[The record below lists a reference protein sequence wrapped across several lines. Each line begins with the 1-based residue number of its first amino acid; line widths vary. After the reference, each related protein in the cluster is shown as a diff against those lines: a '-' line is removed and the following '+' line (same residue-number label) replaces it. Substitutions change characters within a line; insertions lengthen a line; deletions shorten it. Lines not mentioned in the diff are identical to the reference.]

1 MKLKKKL
8 MCFFAA
14 MCLTVSSFGS
24 LTVMADDD
32 TTTTEATDTSKTDE
46 STTAPDCTGKYVNI
60 AFVVDTTGS
69 MSGDISTV
77 KENLTAFVKEI
88 AASGAIPR
96 IAIIDYK
103 DIEEDGEDT
112 TVVHET
118 PDYSVWFDDTDKVIA
133 EIETLKVDGGG
144 DYPESLVDALG
155 YVVSDDVM
163 TFNKFA
169 AKFAF
174 VLTDADYKVGNRWGY
189 ESLDQVADKL
199 SAKGIQT
206 TVVTH
211 PDNYAEDEETLSDRY
226 TGLVEKTGGKLIDLS
241 SDFATELSTY
251 AKDIISKTAEVKVD
265 EDYIPVT
272 SITLGED
279 VSVVT
284 DGTYKFP
291 VTVTPDN
298 ATVKDIIWK
307 VEDESIAT
315 INTDL
320 TTSELCVINPVKEGE
335 TKLIAKTADG
345 GYTAYFT
352 LTVKDIVADGESAVT
367 CKPDMVAGIISDE
380 AVTKVTLKCDKETP
394 TVDADVLKTIFE
406 ALAAAPTKDI
416 TFSFEDELGDEVYSW
431 NFASKELKDA
441 TTAIKSFAIDPE
453 AKVDV
458 VTAAVEATKTDGKTE
473 TIHFAHDGEL
483 PGTATVT
490 TETKLPDGTAYLY
503 YFNPET
509 KKLELVSDSVKV
521 ADGKATYKIEHC
533 CDYVLSLKKLD
544 TEPKDDT
551 KDEPK
556 DEPAPST
563 PQTTPTAP
571 AQTTPKAEVTPKAQ
585 TTPKPEVAPKTQT
598 KPKAQTEPKKK
609 TSPAM
614 GDNTNSVLVVTM
626 LGLGVVICT
635 VGIKRRKRA

>member
-32 TTTTEATDTSKTDE
+32 TTTEATDTSKTDE

-69 MSGDISTV
+69 MSDDIRTV

-103 DIEEDGEDT
+103 DIEDDGDDT

-133 EIETLKVDGGG
+133 EIETLKVTGGG

-211 PDNYAEDEETLSDRY
+211 PDNYAEDAETLSDRY

-241 SDFATELSTY
+241 SDFATDLSVY
-251 AKDIISKTAEVKVD
+251 AKDIISKTAAVKVD
-265 EDYIPVT
+265 EDYVPVT

-279 VSVVT
+279 VSVAT

-320 TTSELCVINPVKEGE
+320 TTSDLCVINPVKEGE
-335 TKLIAKTADG
+335 TKLIAKTTDG

-509 KKLELVSDSVKV
+509 KKLELVSDAVKV

-544 TEPKDDT
+544 TES

-556 DEPAPST
+556 DEPAPAAPST
-563 PQTTPTAP
+563 PQTTPTAPAAP

-585 TTPKPEVAPKTQT
+585 TTPKT
-598 KPKAQTEPKKK
+598 QTEPKKK

-635 VGIKRRKRA
+635 VGMKRRKRA

>member
-1 MKLKKKL
+1 M
-8 MCFFAA
+8 
-14 MCLTVSSFGS
+14 
-24 LTVMADDD
+24 
-32 TTTTEATDTSKTDE
+32 
-46 STTAPDCTGKYVNI
+46 
-60 AFVVDTTGS
+60 
-69 MSGDISTV
+69 
-77 KENLTAFVKEI
+77 
-88 AASGAIPR
+88 
-96 IAIIDYK
+96 
-103 DIEEDGEDT
+103 
-112 TVVHET
+112 
-118 PDYSVWFDDTDKVIA
+118 
-133 EIETLKVDGGG
+133 
-144 DYPESLVDALG
+144 
-155 YVVSDDVM
+155 
-163 TFNKFA
+163 
-169 AKFAF
+169 
-174 VLTDADYKVGNRWGY
+174 
-189 ESLDQVADKL
+189 
-199 SAKGIQT
+199 
-206 TVVTH
+206 
-211 PDNYAEDEETLSDRY
+211 
-226 TGLVEKTGGKLIDLS
+226 
-241 SDFATELSTY
+241 
-251 AKDIISKTAEVKVD
+251 
-265 EDYIPVT
+265 
-272 SITLGED
+272 
-279 VSVVT
+279 
-284 DGTYKFP
+284 
-291 VTVTPDN
+291 
-298 ATVKDIIWK
+298 
-307 VEDESIAT
+307 
-315 INTDL
+315 
-320 TTSELCVINPVKEGE
+320 INPVKEGE
-335 TKLIAKTADG
+335 TKLIAKTTDG

-509 KKLELVSDSVKV
+509 KKLELVSDAVKV

-563 PQTTPTAP
+563 PQTTPTVP

-585 TTPKPEVAPKTQT
+585 TTPKPEVA
-598 KPKAQTEPKKK
+598 PKAQTEPKKK

>member
-24 LTVMADDD
+24 LTAMADDE
-32 TTTTEATDTSKTDE
+32 TKTTEATDTTEKTDE

-133 EIETLKVDGGG
+133 EIETLEVIGGG

-189 ESLDQVADKL
+189 ESLDQVTEKL

-211 PDNYAEDEETLSDRY
+211 PGYTAEDYDDGTLADRY
-226 TGLVEKTGGKLIDLS
+226 ADITSKTGGKIIDLS

-251 AKDIISKTAEVKVD
+251 AKDIISKTAAVKVD
-265 EDYIPVT
+265 EDYVPVT
-272 SITLGED
+272 SITLGDD
-279 VSVVT
+279 VSVAT

-320 TTSELCVINPVKEGE
+320 TTSDLCVINPIKEGE
-335 TKLIAKTADG
+335 TKLIAKTTDG

-441 TTAIKSFAIDPE
+441 TIAIKSFAIDPE

-509 KKLELVSDSVKV
+509 KKLELVSDAVKV

-533 CDYVLSLKKLD
+533 CDYVLSLKTLD
-544 TEPKDDT
+544 T
-551 KDEPK
+551 EPK

-585 TTPKPEVAPKTQT
+585 TTPKPEVA
-598 KPKAQTEPKKK
+598 PKAQTEPKKK

>member
-335 TKLIAKTADG
+335 TKLIAKTTDG

-406 ALAAAPTKDI
+406 ALAKAPTKDI

-509 KKLELVSDSVKV
+509 KKLELVSDAVKV

-544 TEPKDDT
+544 TEPKD
-551 KDEPK
+551 
-556 DEPAPST
+556 EPAPST
-563 PQTTPTAP
+563 PQTTPTAPAAP

-598 KPKAQTEPKKK
+598 KPKKK

>member
-509 KKLELVSDSVKV
+509 KKLELVSDAVKV

-544 TEPKDDT
+544 TEPKEDT

-556 DEPAPST
+556 DDPAPST

>member
-1 MKLKKKL
+1 M
-8 MCFFAA
+8 
-14 MCLTVSSFGS
+14 
-24 LTVMADDD
+24 
-32 TTTTEATDTSKTDE
+32 
-46 STTAPDCTGKYVNI
+46 
-60 AFVVDTTGS
+60 
-69 MSGDISTV
+69 
-77 KENLTAFVKEI
+77 
-88 AASGAIPR
+88 
-96 IAIIDYK
+96 
-103 DIEEDGEDT
+103 
-112 TVVHET
+112 
-118 PDYSVWFDDTDKVIA
+118 
-133 EIETLKVDGGG
+133 
-144 DYPESLVDALG
+144 
-155 YVVSDDVM
+155 
-163 TFNKFA
+163 
-169 AKFAF
+169 
-174 VLTDADYKVGNRWGY
+174 
-189 ESLDQVADKL
+189 
-199 SAKGIQT
+199 
-206 TVVTH
+206 
-211 PDNYAEDEETLSDRY
+211 
-226 TGLVEKTGGKLIDLS
+226 
-241 SDFATELSTY
+241 
-251 AKDIISKTAEVKVD
+251 
-265 EDYIPVT
+265 
-272 SITLGED
+272 
-279 VSVVT
+279 
-284 DGTYKFP
+284 
-291 VTVTPDN
+291 
-298 ATVKDIIWK
+298 
-307 VEDESIAT
+307 
-315 INTDL
+315 
-320 TTSELCVINPVKEGE
+320 INPVKEGE
-335 TKLIAKTADG
+335 TKLIAKTTDG

-406 ALAAAPTKDI
+406 ALAKAPTKDI

-509 KKLELVSDSVKV
+509 KKLELVSDAVKV

-544 TEPKDDT
+544 TEPKD
-551 KDEPK
+551 
-556 DEPAPST
+556 EPAPST
-563 PQTTPTAP
+563 PQTTPTAPAAP

-585 TTPKPEVAPKTQT
+585 TTPKPGVAPKTQT
-598 KPKAQTEPKKK
+598 KPKKK

-614 GDNTNSVLVVTM
+614 GDNTNSVLVGTM

>member
-24 LTVMADDD
+24 LTAMADDE
-32 TTTTEATDTSKTDE
+32 TKTTEATDTTEKTDE

-69 MSGDISTV
+69 MIDDIRTV

-103 DIEEDGEDT
+103 DIEDDGDDT

-133 EIETLKVDGGG
+133 EIETLKVTGGG

-211 PDNYAEDEETLSDRY
+211 PDNYAEDGGTLSGRY

-241 SDFATELSTY
+241 SDFATDLSVY
-251 AKDIISKTAEVKVD
+251 AKDIISKTAAVKVD
-265 EDYIPVT
+265 EDYVPVT
-272 SITLGED
+272 SITLGDD
-279 VSVVT
+279 VSVAT

-335 TKLIAKTADG
+335 TKLIAKTTDG

-406 ALAAAPTKDI
+406 ALAKAPTKDI

-509 KKLELVSDSVKV
+509 KKLELVSDAVKV

-585 TTPKPEVAPKTQT
+585 TTPKTQT

>member
-32 TTTTEATDTSKTDE
+32 TTTEATDTSKAEE
-46 STTAPDCTGKYVNI
+46 STTSADCTGKYVNI

-96 IAIIDYK
+96 IALIEYK
-103 DIEEDGEDT
+103 DIVEDGDDT

-118 PDYSVWFDDTDKVIA
+118 PDYSVWYDDTDKVIA
-133 EIETLKVDGGG
+133 EIETLEVTGGG
-144 DYPESLVDALG
+144 DYPETLVDALG

-174 VLTDADYKVGNRWGY
+174 VLTDADYKVDNRWGY
-189 ESLDQVADKL
+189 ESLDQVTEKL
-199 SAKGIQT
+199 GAKGIQT

-211 PDNYAEDEETLSDRY
+211 PGYSSAAYDGGTLAERYADLTS
-226 TGLVEKTGGKLIDLS
+226 KTGGKIIDLS
-241 SDFATELSTY
+241 SDFATELSVY

-265 EDYIPVT
+265 EDYVPVT

-279 VSVVT
+279 VSVAT

-291 VTVTPDN
+291 VTVAPDN

-320 TTSELCVINPVKEGE
+320 TTSDLCVINPVKEGE
-335 TKLIAKTADG
+335 TKLIAKTTDG

-352 LTVKDIVADGESAVT
+352 LTVKDVVADGESAVT
-367 CKPDMVAGIISDE
+367 CKPDMVAGILSDE

-416 TFSFEDELGDEVYSW
+416 TFAFEDELGDEVYSW

-441 TTAIKSFAIDPE
+441 TVAIKSFAIDPA

-473 TIHFAHDGEL
+473 TIHFTHDGEL

-490 TETKLPDGTAYLY
+490 TETELPDGTAYLY
-503 YFNPET
+503 YYNPET
-509 KKLELVSDSVKV
+509 KKLELVSDAVTV

-544 TEPKDDT
+544 TEPKDEQ

-556 DEPAPST
+556 DNPAPAA

-571 AQTTPKAEVTPKAQ
+571 ATPTTTPKQAAPKADVTSKKQ
-585 TTPKPEVAPKTQT
+585 AAPKT
-598 KPKAQTEPKKK
+598 EKKK
-609 TSPAM
+609 NTSPVM
-614 GDNTNSVLVVTM
+614 GDNTNGVLVVTM
-626 LGLGVVICT
+626 LGLGAVICA
-635 VGIKRRKRA
+635 VGMKRRKRA

>member
-1 MKLKKKL
+1 
-8 MCFFAA
+8 
-14 MCLTVSSFGS
+14 
-24 LTVMADDD
+24 
-32 TTTTEATDTSKTDE
+32 
-46 STTAPDCTGKYVNI
+46 
-60 AFVVDTTGS
+60 
-69 MSGDISTV
+69 
-77 KENLTAFVKEI
+77 
-88 AASGAIPR
+88 
-96 IAIIDYK
+96 
-103 DIEEDGEDT
+103 
-112 TVVHET
+112 
-118 PDYSVWFDDTDKVIA
+118 
-133 EIETLKVDGGG
+133 
-144 DYPESLVDALG
+144 
-155 YVVSDDVM
+155 
-163 TFNKFA
+163 
-169 AKFAF
+169 
-174 VLTDADYKVGNRWGY
+174 
-189 ESLDQVADKL
+189 
-199 SAKGIQT
+199 
-206 TVVTH
+206 
-211 PDNYAEDEETLSDRY
+211 
-226 TGLVEKTGGKLIDLS
+226 
-241 SDFATELSTY
+241 
-251 AKDIISKTAEVKVD
+251 
-265 EDYIPVT
+265 
-272 SITLGED
+272 
-279 VSVVT
+279 
-284 DGTYKFP
+284 
-291 VTVTPDN
+291 
-298 ATVKDIIWK
+298 
-307 VEDESIAT
+307 
-315 INTDL
+315 
-320 TTSELCVINPVKEGE
+320 
-335 TKLIAKTADG
+335 
-345 GYTAYFT
+345 
-352 LTVKDIVADGESAVT
+352 
-367 CKPDMVAGIISDE
+367 MVAGIISDE

-509 KKLELVSDSVKV
+509 KKLELVSDAVKV

-544 TEPKDDT
+544 TEPKD
-551 KDEPK
+551 
-556 DEPAPST
+556 EPAPSK
-563 PQTTPTAP
+563 PQTTPTVP

-609 TSPAM
+609 ASPAM

>member
-24 LTVMADDD
+24 LTAMADDE
-32 TTTTEATDTSKTDE
+32 TKTTEATDTTEKTDE

-103 DIEEDGEDT
+103 DIEDDGDNT

-133 EIETLKVDGGG
+133 EIETLEVIGGG

-211 PDNYAEDEETLSDRY
+211 PDNYAEDEGTLSDRY

-251 AKDIISKTAEVKVD
+251 AKDIISKTAAVKVD
-265 EDYIPVT
+265 EDYVPVT
-272 SITLGED
+272 SITLGDD
-279 VSVVT
+279 VSVAT

-320 TTSELCVINPVKEGE
+320 TTSDLCVINPIKEGE
-335 TKLIAKTADG
+335 TKLIAKTTDG

-406 ALAAAPTKDI
+406 ALAKAPTKDI

-509 KKLELVSDSVKV
+509 KKLELVSDAVKV

-544 TEPKDDT
+544 TEPKD
-551 KDEPK
+551 
-556 DEPAPST
+556 EPAPST
-563 PQTTPTAP
+563 PQTTPTVP

-585 TTPKPEVAPKTQT
+585 TTPKPEVAPKT
-598 KPKAQTEPKKK
+598 QTEPKKK

>member
-24 LTVMADDD
+24 LTAMADDE
-32 TTTTEATDTSKTDE
+32 TKTTEATDTTEKTDE

-103 DIEEDGEDT
+103 DIEDDGDNT

-133 EIETLKVDGGG
+133 EIETLEVIGGG

-189 ESLDQVADKL
+189 ESLDQVTEKL

-211 PDNYAEDEETLSDRY
+211 PGYTAEDYADGTLADRY
-226 TGLVEKTGGKLIDLS
+226 ADITSKTGGKIIDLS

-251 AKDIISKTAEVKVD
+251 AKDIISKTAAVKVD
-265 EDYIPVT
+265 EDYVPVT
-272 SITLGED
+272 SITLGDD
-279 VSVVT
+279 VSVAT

-320 TTSELCVINPVKEGE
+320 TTSDLCVINPVKEGE
-335 TKLIAKTADG
+335 TKLIAKTTDG

-406 ALAAAPTKDI
+406 ALAKAPTKDI

-509 KKLELVSDSVKV
+509 KKLELVSDAVKV

-544 TEPKDDT
+544 TEPKD
-551 KDEPK
+551 
-556 DEPAPST
+556 EPAPST
-563 PQTTPTAP
+563 PQTTPTVP

-585 TTPKPEVAPKTQT
+585 TTPKPEVAPKT
-598 KPKAQTEPKKK
+598 QTEPKKK

>member
-69 MSGDISTV
+69 MSGDIRTV

-103 DIEEDGEDT
+103 DIEDDGDDT

-133 EIETLKVDGGG
+133 EIETLEVIGGG

-189 ESLDQVADKL
+189 ESLDQVTEKL

-211 PDNYAEDEETLSDRY
+211 PGYTAEDYEDGTLADRY
-226 TGLVEKTGGKLIDLS
+226 ADITSKTGGKIIDLS

-279 VSVVT
+279 VSVAT

-320 TTSELCVINPVKEGE
+320 TTSDLCVINPVKEGE
-335 TKLIAKTADG
+335 TKLIAKTTDG

-509 KKLELVSDSVKV
+509 KKLELVSDAVKV

-544 TEPKDDT
+544 TES

-556 DEPAPST
+556 DEPAPAAPST
-563 PQTTPTAP
+563 PQTTPTVPAAP
-571 AQTTPKAEVTPKAQ
+571 TQTTPKAEVTPK
-585 TTPKPEVAPKTQT
+585 TEVAPKTQT
-598 KPKAQTEPKKK
+598 TPKAQTEPKKK

>member
-279 VSVVT
+279 VSVAT

-335 TKLIAKTADG
+335 TKLIAKTTDG

-406 ALAAAPTKDI
+406 ALAKAPTKDI

-509 KKLELVSDSVKV
+509 KKLELVSDAVKV

-563 PQTTPTAP
+563 PQTTPTVP

-585 TTPKPEVAPKTQT
+585 TTPKPEVA
-598 KPKAQTEPKKK
+598 PKAQTEPKKK

>member
-46 STTAPDCTGKYVNI
+46 STTSPDCTGKYVNI

-103 DIEEDGEDT
+103 DIEDDGDNT

-133 EIETLKVDGGG
+133 EIETLEVIGGG

-189 ESLDQVADKL
+189 ESLDQVTEKL

-211 PDNYAEDEETLSDRY
+211 PGYMAEDYDDGTLADRY
-226 TGLVEKTGGKLIDLS
+226 ADITSKTGGKIIDLS

-279 VSVVT
+279 VSVAT

-335 TKLIAKTADG
+335 TKLIAKTTDG

-367 CKPDMVAGIISDE
+367 CRPDMVAGIISDE
-380 AVTKVTLKCDKETP
+380 AVTKVTLKCEKETP

-406 ALAAAPTKDI
+406 ALAKAPTKDI

-441 TTAIKSFAIDPE
+441 TIAIKSFEIDPA

-458 VTAAVEATKTDGKTE
+458 VTAAVDATKTDGKTE
-473 TIHFAHDGEL
+473 TIHFTHDGEL

-490 TETKLPDGTAYLY
+490 TETELPDGTAYLY
-503 YFNPET
+503 YYNPET
-509 KKLELVSDSVKV
+509 KKLELVSDAVKV

-544 TEPKDDT
+544 TEPKD
-551 KDEPK
+551 EPK
-556 DEPAPST
+556 DEPAPSK
-563 PQTTPTAP
+563 PQTTPTVP

-598 KPKAQTEPKKK
+598 KPKKKA
-609 TSPAM
+609 SPAM

>member
-24 LTVMADDD
+24 LTAMADDE
-32 TTTTEATDTSKTDE
+32 TKTTEATDTTEKTDE

-77 KENLTAFVKEI
+77 KESLTACVKEI

-103 DIEEDGEDT
+103 DIEDDGDNT

-133 EIETLKVDGGG
+133 EIETLEVIGGG

-189 ESLDQVADKL
+189 ESLDQVTEKL

-211 PDNYAEDEETLSDRY
+211 PDNYAEDGGTLSDRY

-241 SDFATELSTY
+241 SDFATDLSVY
-251 AKDIISKTAEVKVD
+251 AKDIISKTAAVKVD
-265 EDYIPVT
+265 EDYVPVT
-272 SITLGED
+272 SITLGDD
-279 VSVVT
+279 VSVAT

-335 TKLIAKTADG
+335 TKLIAKTTDG

-509 KKLELVSDSVKV
+509 KKLELVSDAVKV

-544 TEPKDDT
+544 TEPKD
-551 KDEPK
+551 EPK
-556 DEPAPST
+556 DEPAPSK
-563 PQTTPTAP
+563 PQTTPTVP

-609 TSPAM
+609 ASPAM

>member
-24 LTVMADDD
+24 LTAMADDE
-32 TTTTEATDTSKTDE
+32 TKTTEATDTTEKTDE

-103 DIEEDGEDT
+103 DIEDDGDNT

-133 EIETLKVDGGG
+133 EIETLEVIGGG

-189 ESLDQVADKL
+189 ESLDQVTEKL

-211 PDNYAEDEETLSDRY
+211 PDNYAEDGGTLSDRY

-241 SDFATELSTY
+241 SDFATDLSVY
-251 AKDIISKTAEVKVD
+251 AKDIISKTAAVKVD
-265 EDYIPVT
+265 EDYVPVT
-272 SITLGED
+272 SITLGDD
-279 VSVVT
+279 VSVAT

-335 TKLIAKTADG
+335 TKLIAKTTDG

-509 KKLELVSDSVKV
+509 KKLELVSDAVKV

-544 TEPKDDT
+544 TEPKD
-551 KDEPK
+551 EPK
-556 DEPAPST
+556 DEPAPSK
-563 PQTTPTAP
+563 PQTTPTVP

-609 TSPAM
+609 ASPAM

>member
-279 VSVVT
+279 VSVAT

-335 TKLIAKTADG
+335 TKLIAKTTDG

-406 ALAAAPTKDI
+406 ALAKAPTKDI

-509 KKLELVSDSVKV
+509 KKLELVSDAVKV

-544 TEPKDDT
+544 TEPKD
-551 KDEPK
+551 
-556 DEPAPST
+556 EPAPST
-563 PQTTPTAP
+563 PQTTPTAPAAP

-598 KPKAQTEPKKK
+598 KPKKK

>member
-24 LTVMADDD
+24 LTAMADDE
-32 TTTTEATDTSKTDE
+32 TKTTEATDTTEKTDE

-103 DIEEDGEDT
+103 DIEDDGDNT

-133 EIETLKVDGGG
+133 EIETLEVIGGG

-189 ESLDQVADKL
+189 ESLDQVTEKL

-211 PDNYAEDEETLSDRY
+211 PGYTAEDYDDGTLADRY
-226 TGLVEKTGGKLIDLS
+226 ADITSKTGGKIIDLS

-251 AKDIISKTAEVKVD
+251 AKDIISKTAAVKVD
-265 EDYIPVT
+265 EDYVPVT
-272 SITLGED
+272 SITLGDD
-279 VSVVT
+279 VSVAT

-320 TTSELCVINPVKEGE
+320 TTSDLCVINPIKEGE
-335 TKLIAKTADG
+335 TKLIAKTTDG

-509 KKLELVSDSVKV
+509 KKLELVSDAVKV

-544 TEPKDDT
+544 TEPKD
-551 KDEPK
+551 
-556 DEPAPST
+556 EPAPSK
-563 PQTTPTAP
+563 PQTTPTVP

-598 KPKAQTEPKKK
+598 KPKKKA
-609 TSPAM
+609 SPAM

>member
-1 MKLKKKL
+1 MVHYLLATEEQKK
-8 MCFFAA
+8 MVA
-14 MCLTVSSFGS
+14 
-24 LTVMADDD
+24 
-32 TTTTEATDTSKTDE
+32 E
-46 STTAPDCTGKYVNI
+46 
-60 AFVVDTTGS
+60 
-69 MSGDISTV
+69 
-77 KENLTAFVKEI
+77 VKEI
-88 AASGAIPR
+88 CDRELSFEKVKEYAKKNNGKGEYPWAAHKALAEAGYYSMSLPKEWGGRDLDFVTRGLIMEEISAHDLGFAFSFRGLGEKFGAILNSHIP
-96 IAIIDYK
+96 
-103 DIEEDGEDT
+103 EEDKKKWIDRQMTE
-112 TVVHET
+112 H
-118 PDYSVWFDDTDKVIA
+118 I
-133 EIETLKVDGGG
+133 GGCYCLTEPSAG
-144 DYPESLVDALG
+144 
-155 YVVSDDVM
+155 SD
-163 TFNKFA
+163 
-169 AKFAF
+169 
-174 VLTDADYKVGNRWGY
+174 
-189 ESLDQVADKL
+189 
-199 SAKGIQT
+199 AKGIQT

-211 PDNYAEDEETLSDRY
+211 PDNYAEDAKTLSDRY

-241 SDFATELSTY
+241 SDFATDLSVY
-251 AKDIISKTAEVKVD
+251 AKDIISKTAAVKVD
-265 EDYIPVT
+265 EDYVPVT

-279 VSVVT
+279 VSVAT

-320 TTSELCVINPVKEGE
+320 TTSDLCVINPVKEGE
-335 TKLIAKTADG
+335 TKLIAKTTDG

-406 ALAAAPTKDI
+406 ALAKAPTKDI

-509 KKLELVSDSVKV
+509 KKLELVSDAVKV

-571 AQTTPKAEVTPKAQ
+571 AAPAQTTPKAEVTPKAQ
-585 TTPKPEVAPKTQT
+585 TTPKTQT

>member
-103 DIEEDGEDT
+103 DIEEDGKDT

-133 EIETLKVDGGG
+133 EIETLEVIGGG

-211 PDNYAEDEETLSDRY
+211 PDNYAEDGGTLSDRY

-241 SDFATELSTY
+241 SDFATDLSVY

-279 VSVVT
+279 VSVAT

-335 TKLIAKTADG
+335 TKLIAKTTDG

-509 KKLELVSDSVKV
+509 KKLELVSDAVKV

-544 TEPKDDT
+544 TEPKD
-551 KDEPK
+551 EPK
-556 DEPAPST
+556 DEPAPSK
-563 PQTTPTAP
+563 PQTTPTVP

-609 TSPAM
+609 ASPAM

>member
-1 MKLKKKL
+1 
-8 MCFFAA
+8 
-14 MCLTVSSFGS
+14 
-24 LTVMADDD
+24 MADRPMNRGRK
-32 TTTTEATDTSKTDE
+32 ARKKV
-46 STTAPDCTGKYVNI
+46 CG
-60 AFVVDTTGS
+60 FCVDK
-69 MSGDISTV
+69 V
-77 KENLTAFVKEI
+77 EN
-88 AASGAIPR
+88 
-96 IAIIDYK
+96 IDYK
-103 DIEEDGEDT
+103 DIEDDGDDT

-133 EIETLKVDGGG
+133 EIETLKVTGGG

-211 PDNYAEDEETLSDRY
+211 PDNYAEDEGTLSDRY

-241 SDFATELSTY
+241 SDFATDLSVY
-251 AKDIISKTAEVKVD
+251 AKDIISKTAAVKVD
-265 EDYIPVT
+265 EDYVPVT
-272 SITLGED
+272 SITLGDD
-279 VSVVT
+279 VSVAT

-320 TTSELCVINPVKEGE
+320 TTSDLCVINPIKEGE
-335 TKLIAKTADG
+335 TKLIAKTTDG

-406 ALAAAPTKDI
+406 ALAKAPTKDI

-509 KKLELVSDSVKV
+509 KKLELVSDAVKV

-571 AQTTPKAEVTPKAQ
+571 AAPAQTTPKAEVTPKAQ
-585 TTPKPEVAPKTQT
+585 TTPKTQT

>member
-77 KENLTAFVKEI
+77 KENLTDFVKEI

-103 DIEEDGEDT
+103 DIEEDGKDT

-133 EIETLKVDGGG
+133 EIETLEVIGGG

-211 PDNYAEDEETLSDRY
+211 PDNYAEDGGTLSDRY

-241 SDFATELSTY
+241 SDFATDLSVY
-251 AKDIISKTAEVKVD
+251 AKDIISKTAAVKVD
-265 EDYIPVT
+265 EDYVPVT
-272 SITLGED
+272 SITLGDD
-279 VSVVT
+279 VSVAT

-335 TKLIAKTADG
+335 TKLIAKTTDG

-367 CKPDMVAGIISDE
+367 CRPDMVAGIISDE
-380 AVTKVTLKCDKETP
+380 AVTKVTLKCEKETP

-406 ALAAAPTKDI
+406 ALAKAPTKDI

-441 TTAIKSFAIDPE
+441 TIAIKSFEIDPA

-458 VTAAVEATKTDGKTE
+458 VTAAVDATKTDGKTE
-473 TIHFAHDGEL
+473 TIHFTHDGEL

-490 TETKLPDGTAYLY
+490 TETELPDGTAYLY
-503 YFNPET
+503 YYNPET
-509 KKLELVSDSVKV
+509 KKLELVSDAVKV

-544 TEPKDDT
+544 TEPKD
-551 KDEPK
+551 
-556 DEPAPST
+556 EPAPSK
-563 PQTTPTAP
+563 PQTTPTVP

-609 TSPAM
+609 ASPAM

>member
-24 LTVMADDD
+24 LTAMADDE
-32 TTTTEATDTSKTDE
+32 TKTTEATDTTEKTDE

-133 EIETLKVDGGG
+133 EIETLEVIGGG

-189 ESLDQVADKL
+189 ESLDQVTEKL

-211 PDNYAEDEETLSDRY
+211 PGYTAEDYDDGTLADRY
-226 TGLVEKTGGKLIDLS
+226 ADITSKTGGKIIDLS

-251 AKDIISKTAEVKVD
+251 AKDIISKTAAVKVD
-265 EDYIPVT
+265 EDYVPVT
-272 SITLGED
+272 SITLGDD
-279 VSVVT
+279 VSVAT

-320 TTSELCVINPVKEGE
+320 TTSDLCVINPIKEGE
-335 TKLIAKTADG
+335 TKLIAKTTDG

-406 ALAAAPTKDI
+406 ALAKAPTKDI

-458 VTAAVEATKTDGKTE
+458 VTAAVEATKTE

-509 KKLELVSDSVKV
+509 KKLELVSDAVKV

-544 TEPKDDT
+544 TEPKD
-551 KDEPK
+551 
-556 DEPAPST
+556 EPAPST
-563 PQTTPTAP
+563 PQTTPTAPAAP

-598 KPKAQTEPKKK
+598 KPKKK

>member
-103 DIEEDGEDT
+103 DIEDDGDNT

-133 EIETLKVDGGG
+133 EIETLEVIGGG

-211 PDNYAEDEETLSDRY
+211 PDNYAEDEGTLSDRY
-226 TGLVEKTGGKLIDLS
+226 TGLVEKTGGKIIDLS

-279 VSVVT
+279 VSVAT

-335 TKLIAKTADG
+335 TKLIAKTTDG

-509 KKLELVSDSVKV
+509 KKLELVSDAVKV

-544 TEPKDDT
+544 TEPKD
-551 KDEPK
+551 
-556 DEPAPST
+556 EPAPSK
-563 PQTTPTAP
+563 PQTTPTVP